1 MVSGERVSLGVV
13 VVAKSR
19 CSEVGGDCAGGPER
33 GDARSD
39 SVRWGVGGCALESKM
54 VKLILSTQNA
64 LCKIFASLC
73 GPYLEIISYVEG
85 EASAS
90 LTVVENRICGRN
102 HERPLLDLCDMY
114 L

>member
-1 MVSGERVSLGVV
+1 MGGDRGVAGERVSLGVD

-19 CSEVGGDCAGGPER
+19 CSEVGGDCAGGPEK

-39 SVRWGVGGCALESKM
+39 RVRCGVGGCALESKM

-73 GPYLEIISYVEG
+73 GPYLKILATWNEKRVESYG
-85 EASAS
+85 
-90 LTVVENRICGRN
+90 C
-102 HERPLLDLCDMY
+102 
-114 L
+114 

>member
-1 MVSGERVSLGVV
+1 MSGERVSLGVGV
-13 VVAKSR
+13 AAKSR
-19 CSEVGGDCAGGPER
+19 CSEVGGDCAGGPEK

-39 SVRWGVGGCALESKM
+39 RVRCGVGGCALESKM

-73 GPYLEIISYVEG
+73 GPYLKTLATWKEKGVG
-85 EASAS
+85 S
-90 LTVVENRICGRN
+90 LTVVEDRICGRN
-102 HERPLLDLCDMY
+102 HERPLSDLYDMY